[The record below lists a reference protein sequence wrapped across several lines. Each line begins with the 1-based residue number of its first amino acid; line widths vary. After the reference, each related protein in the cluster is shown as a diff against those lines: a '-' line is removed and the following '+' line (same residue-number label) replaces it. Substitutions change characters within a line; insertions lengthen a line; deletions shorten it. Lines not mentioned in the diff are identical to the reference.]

1 MKSNKLAYF
10 LLLLVGICLTSN
22 VYAKD
27 YPSTTGYVDN
37 PSLQLGV
44 TTKTKTYELKTSYT
58 TIQGKNSRV
67 FFWNR
72 GSIPSYYVAS
82 NDRTL
87 EILLKEADAGD
98 NADDVVKKY
107 TYHFVGRKMDG
118 VDVKTE
124 DDGNIDSKGDNVG
137 EFYLEMTLIPVTG
150 DTAWNQF
157 TGTFFQYEISIK

>member
-1 MKSNKLAYF
+1 MKKNKFVCF
-10 LLLLVGICLTSN
+10 LLLLVGMCFTTN

-27 YPSTTGYVDN
+27 YPSTTGYVNN
-37 PSLQLGV
+37 PTMRLRETV
-44 TTKTKTYELKTSYT
+44 NTPIYELKTSAA

-72 GSIPSYYVAS
+72 QNLPSCFVAS

-87 EILLKEADAGD
+87 EILLMEADAGD
-98 NADDVVKKY
+98 NSDDIVKRY

-124 DDGNIDSKGDNVG
+124 DSGNIDSSGDQVG
-137 EFYLEMTLIPVTG
+137 EFYLQMTLIPVDG
-150 DTAWNQF
+150 DYAWNEY